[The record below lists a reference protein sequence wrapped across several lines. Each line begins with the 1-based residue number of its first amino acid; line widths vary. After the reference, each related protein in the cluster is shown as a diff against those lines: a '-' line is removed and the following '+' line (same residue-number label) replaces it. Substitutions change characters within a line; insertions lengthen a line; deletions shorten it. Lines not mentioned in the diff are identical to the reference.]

1 MRPSSKLSLKG
12 YALKCLSGREYTRAE
27 LRQRLLRAWREDKL
41 KPPGTSESTPRPAAV
56 LSGFGAI
63 DAPFYAAE
71 LESSERR
78 SARVE
83 MTEEAKAAIEQALDE
98 MQAKGFLSDAR
109 AAEALLHRRSVKLGN
124 ARVLQELKAKGV
136 GEDLLRQA
144 TQQLKTTELQR
155 AREVWRKKFDAPAT
169 LATDR
174 IKQARFLAARGFSA
188 DTIQRVMNQGF
199 NDEDF

>member
-1 MRPSSKLSLKG
+1 MRSSSKLSLKG

-27 LRQRLLRAWREDKL
+27 LRQRLQRAWREDKL
-41 KPPGTSESTPRPAAV
+41 RGTSESTPTPLEG

-63 DAPFYAAE
+63 DGPSDAAE
-71 LESSERR
+71 LESSECK

-83 MTEEAKAAIEQALDE
+83 ITEAGKAAIEQALDE

-109 AAEALLHRRSVKLGN
+109 AAEALVHRRIVKLGN
-124 ARVLQELKAKGV
+124 ARILQELKAKGV
-136 GEDLLRQA
+136 GEELLRQA
-144 TQQLKTTELQR
+144 RQQLKTTELQR

-169 LATDR
+169 LATER

>member
-27 LRQRLLRAWREDKL
+27 LRQRLQRAWREDKL
-41 KPPGTSESTPRPAAV
+41 RGTSESTSKPLEG

-63 DAPFYAAE
+63 DGPSDAAE
-71 LESSERR
+71 LEDRECK

-83 MTEEAKAAIEQALDE
+83 ITEEAKAAIEQALDE

-109 AAEALLHRRSVKLGN
+109 AAEALLHRRGVKLGN

-169 LATDR
+169 LAADR

-188 DTIQRVMNQGF
+188 DTIRRVMNQGF
-199 NDEDF
+199 KDEDF